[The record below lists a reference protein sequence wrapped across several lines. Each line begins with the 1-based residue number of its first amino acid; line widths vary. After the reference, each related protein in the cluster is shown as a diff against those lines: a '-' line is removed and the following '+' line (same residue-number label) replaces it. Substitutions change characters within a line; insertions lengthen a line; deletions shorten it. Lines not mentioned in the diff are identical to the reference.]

1 MKMILAGVAFAALLG
16 TSVFAHQLRTHE
28 QPAAGIYPN
37 DEQVRGDSRDR
48 LLFLPS
54 QPAPNR
60 YPMTKVLC
68 DTAHDFC
75 AGFHGDNG

>member
-1 MKMILAGVAFAALLG
+1 MKMILAGVAFTALLG
-16 TSVFAHQLRTHE
+16 TSVFAHQLRNQE

-37 DEQVRGDSRDR
+37 DEQVRVSRDR
-48 LLFLPS
+48 FLS
-54 QPAPNR
+54 TQPAPNR

-75 AGFHGDNG
+75 PGFHGDNG